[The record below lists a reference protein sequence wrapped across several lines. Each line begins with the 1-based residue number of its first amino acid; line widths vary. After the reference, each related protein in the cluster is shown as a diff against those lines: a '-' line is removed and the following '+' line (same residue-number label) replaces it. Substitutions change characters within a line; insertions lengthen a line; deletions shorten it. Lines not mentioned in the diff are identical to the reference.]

1 MKQLLSVFVKRLSLA
16 LGIAT
21 LVIGAG
27 LFARGGGALIAAL
40 FLGYLTALVFVWN
53 QAWRLWR
60 LTFLRQGGKRQMLWG
75 MVLRMLLLFLVLF
88 AAAAISVDVFNVV
101 AIGFLT
107 CYGLSLFLMIH
118 MNLGKK

>member
-1 MKQLLSVFVKRLSLA
+1 
-16 LGIAT
+16 
-21 LVIGAG
+21 
-27 LFARGGGALIAAL
+27 
-40 FLGYLTALVFVWN
+40 
-53 QAWRLWR
+53 
-60 LTFLRQGGKRQMLWG
+60 MLWG